1 MHIKQFKTGP
11 DKMKGNLKQLPQEII
26 RFKFFKKN
34 ELKYLSHL
42 DMVAMLSRAFIRAG
56 IKAAYSAGFNPKP
69 KLSLSNPIP
78 LGVQSLAEY
87 GDICLSEWADAPRF
101 VEIVNKQLPANI
113 QLTEAANVLQSAASL
128 MSVIGAVFYEFEI
141 ICDDLPSGNKNL
153 AGIKNELEKSFKQQ
167 LIEKQELASQIY
179 SCDFKYPGEGKDV
192 TEPYATLKLDVLGFT
207 KIFKDKQNSIFKFN
221 DFAAKLK
228 VLLSGQNQKINFMQK
243 KELYIINDF
252 DKKILLNPL
261 EIL

>member
-1 MHIKQFKTGP
+1 LT
-11 DKMKGNLKQLPQEII
+11 QEII

-78 LGVQSLAEY
+78 LGVQSIAEY
-87 GDICLSEWADAPRF
+87 GDICISEWVDSSRF
-101 VEIVNKQLPANI
+101 AELVNKQLPANI
-113 QLTEAANVLQSAASL
+113 QLTEAANAPSGTASL
-128 MSVIGAVFYEFEI
+128 MSAIGAVFYEFEI
-141 ICDDLPSGNKNL
+141 ICDGLPPDNKNL
-153 AGIKNELEKSFKQQ
+153 ASIKSELEKSFKQQ
-167 LIEKQELASQIY
+167 FIEKQDFSSQVY
-179 SCDFKYPGEGKDV
+179 SCDFKYCDEVSDSSG
-192 TEPYATLKLDVLGFT
+192 PYAMLKLDVLGFT
-207 KIFKDKQNSIFKFN
+207 KIFKEKQNSIFKFN

-228 VLLSGQNQKINFMQK
+228 VFLSGQNLKINFMQK
-243 KELYIINDF
+243 KEVYVISDY
-252 DKKILLNPL
+252 DKKILLNPF

>member
-1 MHIKQFKTGP
+1 
-11 DKMKGNLKQLPQEII
+11 LPQEII

-87 GDICLSEWADAPRF
+87 GDICLSEWVGSSRF
-101 VEIVNKQLPANI
+101 IEIVNKQLPANI
-113 QLTEAANVLQSAASL
+113 QLTEAANAPSNTASL
-128 MSVIGAVFYEFEI
+128 MSVIGTVLYEFEI
-141 ICDDLPSGNKNL
+141 ICDDLPPVNKNL
-153 AGIKNELEKSFKQQ
+153 ANIKSELEKNFQQQ
-167 LIEKQELASQIY
+167 LIEKQNLSGQVY
-179 SCDFKYPGEGKDV
+179 SCDFKHTDEVSDSAGLCP
-192 TEPYATLKLDVLGFT
+192 TLKLDVIGFT
-207 KIFKDKQNSIFKFN
+207 KIFKEKQNSIFKFN

-228 VLLSGQNQKINFMQK
+228 GFLSGQNQKINFMQK
-243 KELYIINDF
+243 KEVYIINDF
-252 DKKILLNPL
+252 DKKVLLNPL